1 MKTSPLVKERKPKLL
16 PSQIRF
22 YEFPSC
28 YQRPTIKIAKR
39 GKFGA
44 RKYAKIPSI
53 TMRDEYYVTKVRT
66 KRDASARR
74 YLCQC
79 INFVMT
85 GEHCAHIKLFKIL
98 ENGGKRK

>member
-1 MKTSPLVKERKPKLL
+1 MKTSPLVKERKVKLL

-22 YEFPSC
+22 YKFPSD
-28 YQRPTIKIAKR
+28 YQRPTITIAKR

-44 RKYAKIPSI
+44 RKYARIPSLTSEGI
-53 TMRDEYYVTKVRT
+53 VYYVTKVRT
-66 KRDASARR
+66 KRDAKAHR

-85 GEHCAHIKLFKIL
+85 GEHCGHIKAFKIL
-98 ENGGKRK
+98 EKGK